1 VNGVELLE
9 QEMRRMQEQR
19 DRYNAG
25 SVLWQRFDEERVR
38 YEELIATLNGISRR
52 LIKAKE

>member
-19 DRYNAG
+19 DRYKTG
-25 SVLWQRFDEERVR
+25 SVLWKRFDEARVK
-38 YEELIATLNGISRR
+38 YGDLIATLNGISRR